1 MHVGTVWLSILE
13 QPEIHQRPAR
23 NLLGAYCGRF
33 PDFFLQII
41 QISGISSPKLTLQLN
56 DRVDLAFLWL
66 PVGSWRISGW
76 SLAAQSLTDH
86 MVCMLRIW
94 NKNPKNALI
103 SVYKWNSI
111 TLKLLYWFPIE
122 FWNKIWLT
130 NYSSSGFVIEMRDL
144 FALLMIMQRLVSWII
159 RVIMVIRLRI
169 TNSMRQDNNYIIM
182 WLHSLK
188 IKYSD

>member
-1 MHVGTVWLSILE
+1 MVFPALNWPYNWMIELIWPFYGYRLVPGGFLVG
-13 QPEIHQRPAR
+13 
-23 NLLGAYCGRF
+23 
-33 PDFFLQII
+33 
-41 QISGISSPKLTLQLN
+41 
-56 DRVDLAFLWL
+56 LWL
-66 PVGSWRISGW
+66 LNHWQTTGY
-76 SLAAQSLTDH
+76 
-86 MVCMLRIW
+86 VCMLRIW

-159 RVIMVIRLRI
+159 RVIMVIRLHI

-182 WLHSLK
+182 WLQCLK
-188 IKYSD
+188 INYSD